1 MTAEQGRIAMVVAAD
16 AAIFPL
22 LVGLRRSLVGLDR
35 SRFALCLIDLGLT
48 PAQRAYI
55 APLMDKVENIDDD
68 RLARPAP
75 DIIRNIEPSVPFWRA
90 LTSRPYIPDYFPGYR
105 GYINVDADIWFQ
117 KLDVLDFMAG
127 EIDAGRLVIAPEMD
141 PAYRLFHS
149 ASAHEEF
156 VKDKRTL
163 TRAFFGDS
171 LADMTAPMPYYNIGL
186 YGLPAGAKH
195 WELFKHYLTE
205 ITKEKFHFLCE
216 SVVFNMVMLQLRGF
230 TLMPATCNW
239 MCSLADPV
247 RGKDGLWRSPAYP
260 FPVIEAL
267 HLTGA
272 AKMDNYR
279 PRGLLYDGG
288 RYLEQI
294 AGLW

>member
-1 MTAEQGRIAMVVAAD
+1 MTAGQGPIAMVVAAD

-22 LVGLRRSLVGLDR
+22 LIGLRRSLARLDR

-68 RLARPAP
+68 RLVRPAP
-75 DIIRNIEPSVPFWRA
+75 DIIRSIEPSVPFWRA

-127 EIDAGRLVIAPEMD
+127 QIDAGRLAISPEMD

-195 WELFKHYLTE
+195 WELFKHYLME

-216 SVVFNMVMLQLRGF
+216 SIVFNIVMLQLRDF

-247 RGKDGLWRSPAYP
+247 RGSDGLWRSPTYP

-288 RYLEQI
+288 RYLDSI
-294 AGLW
+294 SGLW